1 MGCDAEKKKI
11 GLKMLC
17 RNKTNDI
24 ARVIFNLLKGVLCNL
39 IGPYSLE
46 ELNDGELSVGVGFG
60 GNSRGP
66 F

>member
-1 MGCDAEKKKI
+1 
-11 GLKMLC
+11 MLC

-24 ARVIFNLLKGVLCNL
+24 AGMIFNLLKGFLCNL
-39 IGPYSLE
+39 IGPCSPE
-46 ELNDGELSVGVGFG
+46 ELYDGELQFGVGFG

>member
-1 MGCDAEKKKI
+1 
-11 GLKMLC
+11 MLC

-24 ARVIFNLLKGVLCNL
+24 AGVIFNLLKGVLCNL

-46 ELNDGELSVGVGFG
+46 ELNDGELLVGVGFG